1 MPRIKPKRNP
11 RVSKIKLLSVSDAT
25 SLTAFMKE
33 ARKVWRSAH
42 PARKRGRR
50 SLEKEITKA
59 LEALWAEDLLTTN
72 PTQGRLIRL
81 VKERLRDCP
90 PSDNTILRFAKPWL
104 SKKAP
109 FLDLSQFSPGL
120 FRWAAA
126 KEPETLRAYP
136 KYLDLMLHLN
146 RVLQAL
152 ASAALPAGT
161 KFKDL
166 PALLKTDT
174 EFKRRFDKA
183 LAEVPDQAEAKAQI
197 ASMHRRLEDF
207 IKRSN

>member
-1 MPRIKPKRNP
+1 MESM
-11 RVSKIKLLSVSDAT
+11 VQWMGSESQSKIRLLSVPDAA
-25 SLTAFMKE
+25 SLTAFIKD

-50 SLEKEITKA
+50 SLEEDIIKV
-59 LEALWAEDLLTTN
+59 LERLWEEDLLTNN

-104 SKKAP
+104 RKKAQ

-120 FRWAAA
+120 LRKAAA
-126 KEPETLRAYP
+126 EEPETLRAFP
-136 KYLDLMLHLN
+136 KLLDVMLELN
-146 RVLQAL
+146 RALQAL
-152 ASAALPAGT
+152 ATVGLPAGT

-166 PALLKTDT
+166 PALFKTDKKL
-174 EFKRRFDKA
+174 KRRFDKA
-183 LAEVPDQAEAKAQI
+183 LAE
-197 ASMHRRLEDF
+197 
-207 IKRSN
+207 